1 MLTGTSAHQSTTFL
15 YSWISFTQDAIF
27 SLGTVHFLRGWG
39 GAAGGIKGGH
49 PPKNGL
55 KGGPSQKNRG
65 KGGHAKY
72 FSSCRVDIMFYY

>member
-55 KGGPSQKNRG
+55 KGGAIPKKTEGS
-65 KGGHAKY
+65 GGSREI
-72 FSSCRVDIMFYY
+72 F

>member
-15 YSWISFTQDAIF
+15 YSWIIFTQDAIF
-27 SLGTVHFLRGWG
+27 SLGTVHFLRGRWG
-39 GAAGGIKGGH
+39 LVGFGVGGH

-65 KGGHAKY
+65 KGGGGHLK
-72 FSSCRVDIMFYY
+72 FF